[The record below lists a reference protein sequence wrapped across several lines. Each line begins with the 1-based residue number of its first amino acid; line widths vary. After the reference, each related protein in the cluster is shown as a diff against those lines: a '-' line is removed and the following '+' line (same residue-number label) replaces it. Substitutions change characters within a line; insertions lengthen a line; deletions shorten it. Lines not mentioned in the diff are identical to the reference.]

1 MVQGTAVIGE
11 IRMVGVA
18 LSDLVRQ
25 FVVRGEN
32 LGTLH
37 PALAALRVTAYE
49 TATDAAATVVR
60 GRCEFNG
67 YLRIDTRDGLKIA
80 AGVDEAASTFDP
92 LAQSPVFDIRQTAV
106 EFELTTLRAGS
117 PIIAAGVAALGLPT
131 GFANT
136 KGVLDALANPAP
148 GAVPSDYPATD
159 FTLELMLDAPK
170 LRPPFL
176 HPAKLNDLGTL
187 SPDDTKTEVEL
198 TLPRLRFRVS
208 QGAAGLRVEFTSAG
222 AESLDDPG
230 DIGVAELIQMDPP
243 YAFVGGN
250 DDRAVG
256 IALRSATLDLS
267 GGSTPPALKEKA
279 GVGDDWTGLYLPDAR
294 IFVAPTA
301 DRGLAFDVGA
311 KELLIGI
318 GKTAGLWGDFEAVLV
333 NQGSID
339 FTISARFADEGGKL
353 YGITGDGVH
362 ATAMIPQKTQMVV
375 DVAGGARVPQTIS
388 AKIGEAPSSDGK
400 VFQIDLGDAAEVTI
414 VITVAAPGANGAV
427 TKTLTITAMAL
438 SSKVQ
443 LPVPGAQTAPTDIT
457 VGDPTG
463 DLRIVVVDTRQ
474 DEVALGTDK
483 RDATIEWSIDGV
495 SAGSA
500 AATVTVPVGAG
511 QNRTIT
517 AHRPASV
524 VPAAQPFYLTFDQP
538 KQRTSSPDVSTAMA
552 ESQSVPAKRLPGGQ
566 DSMTANKDVFAAL
579 PDGANI
585 TITGQASKET
595 SSRDYNYQL
604 ALRRAQS
611 VRDDIVKAYPAKH
624 FVFTLIPPT
633 APGDTAANWD
643 TATGWGTHTS
653 DRNQWWRVDV
663 GFPTPAALGA
673 RDGSIPVSRPAVPPP
688 KVLKKVP
695 DTPPEAPDTPDWFRS
710 AAVKVRV
717 VATEIIAVEAD
728 LEVDFQTFSEEQLR
742 KTGQLPAGSQAP
754 SGKALKNGSAV
765 GPDNPADGITKFR
778 LLVQSDPA
786 TGKIETLFVVGADPA
801 DKDGLYLF
809 GWMPGDPGAPTKDH
823 PASAKDFG
831 RTLLGSYLTF
841 WPLLA
846 TFPPVEAAQGLADGD
861 VTPGD
866 VVDAALA
873 GVALAAPGVIAA
885 LPWFQ
890 VERVIVFGGEFDG
903 LWRSVNGVVGFDGHL
918 LFDIEA
924 DWSANFLGL
933 VEISP
938 LAPLKVRYKAI
949 GLRFGNTEDDGSTG
963 FMLRPVFDSSRG
975 YTIDVASGGSIKLI
989 DPLGQIL
996 KIQGARL
1003 SKQNPM
1009 TFEIEIGLGVDLGV
1023 VRVDKAGLRVFL
1035 DEARPPEL
1043 TALAATVDIP
1053 GALIGSGYVKI
1064 GKSHDSQGHD
1074 ISVIAGQLDLTLR
1087 TISLRVSA
1095 AVAIATIP
1103 PEAGG
1108 PATGVYVGLDIV
1120 LPVGI
1125 PLGTTGLGI
1134 FGFRGIF
1141 GMHYQRNPSIGAG
1154 TNIPSLAWLQAADGR
1169 PNLLANNGQD
1179 LWVPEIDHWAFGI
1192 GILIGTMEGGY
1203 IINLD
1208 GTFLLEL
1215 PGPRVII
1222 MLNARIVSPPPS
1234 MDSVGNS
1241 GGILAVIEISP
1252 EHFLIGVIIKWS
1264 IEDLITIL
1272 IPIEAV
1278 FPFGGDASK
1287 WHIYLGAR
1295 KDLGQ
1300 PVMVDVLGIVKGT
1313 GYLMFK
1319 GDGLPGIPVQK
1330 ATLPEVHGFAIG
1342 LGVGASFRWGDTDT
1356 GLYLTVGG
1364 GMDAVV
1370 GFDPFVLA
1378 GTVWLVGELRIFIIS
1393 IGADAQLTAI
1403 VAEQP
1408 NGDFDFSAHG
1418 EACGHVDFFFFSV
1431 SGCVDIDINSDPP
1444 ASPLPVLVE
1453 KLTLK
1458 SRSPALLQGTGVDRG
1473 IDTSLGDAV
1482 ATKNDPKIP
1491 VVPIDAIPVIS
1502 MNVPPVVPGGLTVTG
1517 VPAAVIPPAPSLTG
1531 HPVGYAERSGDK
1543 YRFDLT
1549 EIRLERIDGA
1559 GNPLADTVSGAG
1571 APGSAPVVWWSI
1583 NPAAEASPA
1592 AHLALFTWDPSP
1604 AMKAVE
1610 KTQHLVDDLVH
1621 RWGTVCAKSADP
1633 AEVLWTFRFEDL
1645 GPSPIGW
1652 VLDGIAWPDDPATV
1666 RTASPDT
1673 TLAVSE
1679 RWRSGDQQLDNMR
1692 GIIAAEVVGV
1702 GVDCHSSGEGRGNGF
1717 ATVGPRLAVGG
1728 RGAVLAM
1735 RPSGQ
1740 AVADDD
1746 TAFGQLVRNDA
1757 QEPLRVSER
1766 LLAKVRN
1773 AAAHDAGLAEVLESE
1788 PDVALQSM
1796 LAGISA
1802 GAAVPRAAQLAAGA
1816 DLGSRRRYRG
1826 TCIAKVLQAPML
1838 DSGEPIAIGDP
1849 TRRDEVQARLDQLG
1863 VLRHDLDDVV
1873 ILHTGGIERAYL
1885 LLLVPRESRQGWPLV
1900 RVVDAKDGTIDLLQT
1915 DPGWLIT
1922 QAGLPTRWDDPAGP
1936 WADDVD
1942 DVFAYA
1948 AARGLVSLLV
1958 PLKGYRDAAT
1968 VEIGCK
1974 RDAGLGK
1981 QLTSPYWMGAFS
1993 MIGEA
1998 EVVRHDWDETTQ
2010 TSDKQILTNLLGPAA
2025 TDDVLLIPDSLYRL
2039 TVSSYGIRDADHHTR
2054 GSSAAPESQEFWFRT
2069 DTIADGPADPH
2080 ADPVAA
2086 GNVPALHFTSTP
2098 PAPVRLDPWLLMTI
2112 PSEGETG
2119 FFTQQNTKLVF
2130 NTQDID
2136 HIWGAYGKELR
2147 VRVEAA
2153 SGRHPGETDDGL
2165 ALPLAISAHLLTP
2178 VRKTV
2183 LTPYEDA
2190 MRDAAVIIGERS
2202 EFCIDIDLTAP
2213 SHSELD
2219 LPIPFDRAT
2228 GYILDIELVDK
2239 GAPPDAR
2246 GPRLLRRQFTTGM
2259 FSSTDDLADSIVGTR
2274 VTGRGAGTN
2283 AVAGFAARFTA
2294 HAPQGAE
2301 FDDAWRDAG
2310 FEPLPAAMAP
2320 RITVL
2325 WETPN
2330 PVLPPQPTGIL
2341 VEATAPLTRSR
2352 AYPAKTTDTSGPTPA
2367 ERWVLADRAWL
2378 DIDDSSAAGVVST
2391 IVRSP
2396 GADRCL
2402 IVLGANARGKAVAVD
2417 LVGAAFPD
2425 LPFLNQTEYRR
2436 TVVQATLDR
2445 APWEE
2450 E

>member
-1 MVQGTAVIGE
+1 MVD
-11 IRMVGVA
+11 VA
-18 LSDLVRQ
+18 LADLVRQ

-32 LGTLH
+32 LGTMH
-37 PALAALRVTAYE
+37 PALAALRITSYE

-67 YLRIDTRDGLKIA
+67 YLRIDTNDGLKVA
-80 AGVDEAASTFDP
+80 GGVDEAASTFDP

-106 EFELTTLRAGS
+106 EFELTTQRAGS
-117 PIIAAGVAALGLPT
+117 PVIASGVAALGSPT

-136 KGVLDALANPAP
+136 KAVLDALANPAP
-148 GAVPSDYPATD
+148 GATPSDYPATD
-159 FTLELMLDAPK
+159 FTLELMLDAPR

-187 SPDDTKTEVEL
+187 SPDDTKTEVAL

-208 QGAAGLRVEFTSAG
+208 QSAAGLRVEFTSAG

-230 DIGVAELIQMDPP
+230 DIGVAELISMDPP
-243 YAFVGGN
+243 YAFVGGD

-256 IALRSATLDLS
+256 IGLRSATLDLS
-267 GGSTPPALKEKA
+267 GGSTPPALKDKA
-279 GVGDDWTGLYLPDAR
+279 GVGDDWTGIYLPDAR

-311 KELLIGI
+311 KELLIGL

-333 NQGSID
+333 NQGSTD

-353 YGITGDGVH
+353 YAITGDGVH
-362 ATAMIPQKTQMVV
+362 ATAMLPQKTQMVV
-375 DVAGGARVPQTIS
+375 DVAGGARAPQTIS
-388 AKIGEAPSSDGK
+388 AKIGSAASSDGK
-400 VFQIDLGDAAEVTI
+400 VFQVDFGDSAELTI
-414 VITVAAPGANGAV
+414 VITVVAPGANGAV
-427 TKTLTITAMAL
+427 TKTLTITATVL

-443 LPVPGAQTAPTDIT
+443 LAVPGPQKAATDIT

-463 DLRIVVVDTRQ
+463 ALQIVVVDKRA
-474 DEVALGTDK
+474 DEVVLGTHP
-483 RDATIEWSIDGV
+483 RDATVEWAIDGV
-495 SAGSA
+495 SAGPA
-500 AATVTVPVGAG
+500 AATVTVPVATG

-517 AHRPASV
+517 AHKPASV
-524 VPAAQPFYLTFDQP
+524 VPAAKPFYLTYDQP
-538 KQRTSSPDVSTAMA
+538 KQRTSTPDVSTAMA
-552 ESQSVPAKRLPGGQ
+552 ADDSVPVKRLPGGQ

-585 TITGQASKET
+585 TITGQASKEAN
-595 SSRDYNYQL
+595 SLDYNYQL
-604 ALRRAQS
+604 AIRRAQS
-611 VRDDIVKAYPAKH
+611 VRDAIDKAYSAKH
-624 FVFTLIPPT
+624 FVFTLIPPSS
-633 APGDTAANWD
+633 PGDTAANWD
-643 TATGWGTHTS
+643 AATGWSTHTV
-653 DRNQWWRVDV
+653 DRNQWWRADV
-663 GFPTPAALGA
+663 AFPTPAAPA
-673 RDGSIPVSRPAVPPP
+673 AKDGSIPVSRPPVAPPDVP
-688 KVLKKVP
+688 KKVP
-695 DTPPEAPDTPDWFRS
+695 DTPPEAPDTPAWFRS
-710 AAVKVRV
+710 AALKVRV

-742 KTGQLPAGSQAP
+742 KSGQLPAGSQAP
-754 SGKALKNGSAV
+754 DGKALKNGSAV
-765 GPDNPADGITKFR
+765 GPENPADGITKFR

-786 TGKIETLFVVGADPA
+786 TGKIETLFVVGADPT
-801 DKDGLYLF
+801 DKNGLYLF
-809 GWMPGDPGAPTKDH
+809 GWMPGDTDAPTKDD
-823 PASAKDFG
+823 PDSPKDFA

-846 TFPPVEAAQGLADGD
+846 TFPPVEAAQGLADGE

-873 GVALAAPGVIAA
+873 GAALVTPGIVAA

-903 LWRSVNGVVGFDGHL
+903 SWRKVNGKVGFDGRL
-918 LFDIEA
+918 LFDIEV

-963 FMLRPVFDSSRG
+963 FMLRPVFDSGRG
-975 YTIDVASGGSIKLI
+975 YTIDLASGGGIKLI

-996 KIQGARL
+996 KILGARV

-1064 GKSHDSQGHD
+1064 GKSQDSQGHD

-1087 TISLRVSA
+1087 TISLRVCA

-1103 PEAGG
+1103 ADAGG
-1108 PATGVYVGLDIV
+1108 PATGVYVGLDVI

-1125 PLGTTGLGI
+1125 PLGSTGLGI

-1141 GMHYQRNPSIGAG
+1141 GMHYQRNPTIGQG

-1222 MLNARIVSPPPS
+1222 MLNARIVSPPPT
-1234 MDSVGNS
+1234 MDKVGMS

-1252 EHFLIGVIIKWS
+1252 EHFLIGVIIQWS
-1264 IEDLITIL
+1264 IEDLITIK

-1278 FPFGGDASK
+1278 FPFGADAGK

-1300 PVMVDVLGIVKGT
+1300 PVTVDVLGIVKGT

-1319 GDGLPGIPVQK
+1319 GDGLPSIPVQK
-1330 ATLPEVHGFAIG
+1330 ATLPEIHGFAIG
-1342 LGVGASFRWGDTDT
+1342 VGVGASFTWGDTDA

-1370 GFDPFVLA
+1370 GFDPFILA
-1378 GTVWLVGELRIFIIS
+1378 GTIWVVGELRIFIVS
-1393 IGADAQLTAI
+1393 IGADAQLTAK

-1408 NGDFDFSAHG
+1408 NHDLDFSAHG
-1418 EACGHVDFFFFSV
+1418 EACGHIDFFFFSV

-1444 ASPLPVLVE
+1444 ASPMPVLVD
-1453 KLTLK
+1453 KVTLK

-1473 IDTSLGDAV
+1473 IDASLGDAT

-1502 MNVPPVVPGGLTVTG
+1502 MNVPPVVPNAMTVTG

-1531 HPVGYAERSGDK
+1531 NPVGYAERSGDK

-1549 EIRLERIDGA
+1549 AIRLERIDGA

-1571 APGSAPVVWWSI
+1571 AAGSAPVVWWSI

-1592 AHLALFTWDPSP
+1592 AQLALFTWDPSP

-1621 RWGTVCAKSADP
+1621 RWGTVCARSADP

-1652 VLDGIAWPDDPATV
+1652 DLDGIAWPDDPNTV
-1666 RTASPDT
+1666 RTAAPDT

-1679 RWRSGDQQLDNMR
+1679 RWRSGDLQLDNMR
-1692 GIIAAEVVGV
+1692 GIIAAQVVGA
-1702 GVDCHSSGEGRGNGF
+1702 GVKCHDGGKGDNGGISI
-1717 ATVGPRLAVGG
+1717 VGPRLAVGG
-1728 RGAVLAM
+1728 RGPVLAA

-1740 AVADDD
+1740 AVNVDD
-1746 TAFGQLVRNDA
+1746 TAFGRLVRNGA
-1757 QEPLRVSER
+1757 QVPFRVSER
-1766 LLAKVRN
+1766 LLTKVQSVT
-1773 AAAHDAGLAEVLESE
+1773 AHDAGLAELANTP
-1788 PDVALQSM
+1788 PDVALNSV
-1796 LAGISA
+1796 LSGIAA
-1802 GAAVPRAAQLAAGA
+1802 GAAVPRAAQIAAGV
-1816 DLGSRRRYRG
+1816 DLGVYTSQQRG
-1826 TCIAKVLQAPML
+1826 ICIAKVLQAPML
-1838 DSGEPIAIGDP
+1838 DNGDPIAIGDP
-1849 TRRDEVQARLDQLG
+1849 QRREEVQTRLDKLG

-1873 ILHTGGIERAYL
+1873 ILHTGGIELAYL
-1885 LLLVPRESRQGWPLV
+1885 LLLVSREQQESWPLV
-1900 RVVDAKDGTIDLLQT
+1900 RVADEKDGTIDRLQT
-1915 DPGWLIT
+1915 DAGFLIT
-1922 QAGLPTRWDDPAGP
+1922 PAGVPSRWDDPAGP

-1942 DVFAYA
+1942 DVFAFA
-1948 AARGLVSLLV
+1948 AARGLLTMLV

-1968 VEIGCK
+1968 VEIGCR
-1974 RDAGLGK
+1974 RDPGVGK
-1981 QLTSPYWMGAFS
+1981 QLVPPYWVGAFS

-1998 EVVRHDWDETTQ
+1998 EVTRHDWDETTQ
-2010 TSDKQILTNLLGPAA
+2010 TSDRQILTNLLGPAA

-2039 TVSSYGIRDADHHTR
+2039 TVSSYGIRDADHATR
-2054 GSSAAPESQEFWFRT
+2054 GSSAQPESQEFWFRT
-2069 DTIADGPADPH
+2069 DTIANGPADPH

-2086 GNVPALHFTSTP
+2086 GDVPALHFTSTP
-2098 PAPVRLDPWLLMTI
+2098 PTPVRLDPWMLMTI
-2112 PSEGETG
+2112 PADGETG

-2130 NTQDID
+2130 NTQDVERIF
-2136 HIWGAYGKELR
+2136 GAYGKELR

-2153 SGRHPGETDDGL
+2153 SGRHPAETGDGVT
-2165 ALPLAISAHLLTP
+2165 LPLAITPDLLTP
-2178 VRKTV
+2178 VQKTV

-2190 MRDAAVIIGERS
+2190 MRDAAIIIGEQS
-2202 EFCIDIDLTAP
+2202 EFCVDIDLTAP

-2219 LPIPFDRAT
+2219 LAIPFDRTT
-2228 GYILDIELVDK
+2228 GYILDVELVDK
-2239 GAPPDAR
+2239 GAVADAR

-2274 VTGRGAGTN
+2274 VTGRGASSG
-2283 AVAGFAARFTA
+2283 AVAGIAARFTS
-2294 HAPQGAE
+2294 HAPEGAE

-2310 FEPLPAAMAP
+2310 FGPLGAAASP

-2330 PVLPPQPTGIL
+2330 PALPPQPTGIL

-2352 AYPAKTTDTSGPTPA
+2352 AYPSKITDSTGPTPA
-2367 ERWVLADRAWL
+2367 ERWALADRAWL
-2378 DIDDSSAAGVVST
+2378 DLDDSSAAGVVAA

-2396 GADRCL
+2396 GADRYL
-2402 IVLGANARGKAVAVD
+2402 IVLGSNARGKAVAVD
-2417 LVGAAFPD
+2417 LVEAAFPD
-2425 LPFLNQTEYRR
+2425 LPFLNQTEHRR
-2436 TVVQATLDR
+2436 TIVQTSLDH